1 MASRW
6 LAVDKPLF
14 ATTVAMISFGLLMV
28 YSSSYHESQQAFGA
42 GTHFLTRQAVAAFL
56 GLGVMLIALRI
67 DYRLYQKRP
76 IVALAVG
83 GTLLLLVLVLVVGTG
98 ANTNRW
104 FVIGPLRLQPSEI
117 AKFTIVVFL
126 ASYLSRKDDQL
137 DDWWQGLFP
146 ALSVIGLY
154 ALLILREPDLGTAA
168 AVVLVAGVML
178 TVAGLRWSYIV
189 GFGSLGVVAVALQ
202 VMMTGYQTR
211 RIIAYLNP
219 WADPRDVGF
228 QTVQSLIAVGAGGVT
243 GVGLA
248 EGKQKLS
255 FLPAPHTDFIYAVI
269 GEELGMVGSM
279 LIVTGFM
286 VILWRGM
293 RAAVRAPDK
302 FGFYL
307 GIGLTTGLIMQALLN
322 MSVVVNL
329 IPTTGITLP
338 LISYGGSSLVA
349 TCAAIGVLL
358 NISQHS

>member
-14 ATTVAMISFGLLMV
+14 ATTVAMVSFGLLMV
-28 YSSSYHESQQAFGA
+28 YSSSYHESQQEFGD
-42 GTHFLTRQAVAAFL
+42 GTHFLLRQAIAAGI
-56 GLGVMLIALRI
+56 GLAVMLVALRI
-67 DYRLYQKRP
+67 DYRTYQRRP
-76 IVALAVG
+76 LVALAVG
-83 GTLLLLVLVLVVGTG
+83 VTLLLLVVVLFVGTG

-104 FVIGPLRLQPSEI
+104 LVLGPLRFQPSEL

-137 DDWWQGLFP
+137 DDFWQGLFP
-146 ALSVIGLY
+146 PLAIVGLY
-154 ALLILREPDLGTAA
+154 ALLIVREPDLGTAA
-168 AVVLVAGVML
+168 AVALVAGLML
-178 TVAGLRWSYIV
+178 IVAGLRWRYIV
-189 GFGSLGVVAVALQ
+189 GFGALGMTAVAVQ

-211 RIIAYLNP
+211 RIVAYLNP

-269 GEELGMVGSM
+269 GEELGLVGSL

-286 VILWRGM
+286 LILWRGM
-293 RAAVRAPDK
+293 RAAAMAPDK

-307 GIGLTTGLIMQALLN
+307 GIGLTAGLVMQALLN

>member
-28 YSSSYHESQQAFGA
+28 YSSSYHQSQQTFGN
-42 GTHFLTRQAVAAFL
+42 GTHFLMRQTVAAL
-56 GLGVMLIALRI
+56 IGLAVMLIALRI
-67 DYRLYQKRP
+67 DYRLYQRRP

-83 GTLLLLVLVLVVGTG
+83 GTLLLLVMVLLVGTG

-104 FVIGPLRLQPSEI
+104 LVIGPLRLQPSEI
-117 AKFTIVVFL
+117 AKLTIVAFL
-126 ASYLSRKDDQL
+126 ASYLSRKDERI

-146 ALSVIGLY
+146 ALTVVGVY

-178 TVAGLRWSYIV
+178 GVAGLGWRYIV
-189 GFGSLGVVAVALQ
+189 GFGSAGAAAVAFQ
-202 VMMTGYQTR
+202 VMTTGYQAR
-211 RIIAYLNP
+211 RIVAYLNP
-219 WADPRDVGF
+219 WADQRDVGF
-228 QTVQSLIAVGAGGVT
+228 QTVQSLIAVGAGGVG

-269 GEELGMVGSM
+269 GEELGLIGSM
-279 LIVTGFM
+279 LIVAGFT

-293 RAAVRAPDK
+293 RAAVHAPDK

-307 GIGLTTGLIMQALLN
+307 GIGLTAGLVMQALLN

-329 IPTTGITLP
+329 LPTTGITLP

-349 TCAAIGVLL
+349 SCATIGVLL

>member
-6 LAVDKPLF
+6 LAVDKPMF
-14 ATTVAMISFGLLMV
+14 ATSVAMISLGLLMV
-28 YSSSYHESQQAFGA
+28 YSSSYHESQQDFGS
-42 GTHFLTRQAVAAFL
+42 GTHYLMRQAIAAML
-56 GLGVMLIALRI
+56 GLAIMLIALRI
-67 DYRLYQKRP
+67 DYRLYQRRP
-76 IVALAVG
+76 VVALAVG
-83 GTLLLLVLVLVVGTG
+83 LTLLLLVLVLFFGTG
-98 ANTNRW
+98 ANTHRW
-104 FVIGPLRLQPSEI
+104 FAIGPFRLQPSEI
-117 AKFTIVVFL
+117 AKFSLVVFL

-146 ALSVIGLY
+146 ALAVVGIF

-168 AVVLVAGVML
+168 ALVLVAGIML
-178 TVAGLRWSYIV
+178 TVAGLGWRYII
-189 GFGSLGVVAVALQ
+189 GFGTLGLAAVAAQ
-202 VMMTGYQTR
+202 IMMTGYQTR
-211 RIIAYLNP
+211 RIVAYLNP

-228 QTVQSLIAVGAGGVT
+228 QTVQSLIAVGAGGIT

-269 GEELGMVGSM
+269 GEELGLVGSV
-279 LIVTGFM
+279 LIITGFM
-286 VILWRGM
+286 IILWRGL
-293 RAAVRAPDK
+293 RASMMAPDK

-307 GIGLTTGLIMQALLN
+307 GIGLTAGLVMQALLN

-329 IPTTGITLP
+329 VPTTGITLP

>member
-14 ATTVAMISFGLLMV
+14 ATTVAMMSLGLLMV
-28 YSSSYHESQQAFGA
+28 YSSSFHQSQQDFGA
-42 GTHFLTRQAVAAFL
+42 GTHYLLRQAIAAIV
-56 GLGVMLIALRI
+56 GLAVMLVALRV
-67 DYRLYQKRP
+67 DYRVYQRRP

-83 GTLLLLVLVLVVGTG
+83 GTLFLLVLVLLVGTG
-98 ANTNRW
+98 AGTHRW
-104 FVIGPLRLQPSEI
+104 FALGPFRLQPSEI
-117 AKFTIVVFL
+117 AKFSIVVFL

-146 ALSVIGLY
+146 ALAVVGVY
-154 ALLILREPDLGTAA
+154 ALLILREPDLGTAV
-168 AVVLVAGVML
+168 AVVLVAGLML
-178 TVAGLRWSYIV
+178 VVAGLRWRYII
-189 GFGSLGVVAVALQ
+189 GFGTLGAAAVTVQ

-211 RIIAYLNP
+211 RIVAFLNP
-219 WADPRDVGF
+219 WGDPRDVGF
-228 QTVQSLIAVGAGGVT
+228 QTVQSLIAVGTGGIG

-269 GEELGMVGSM
+269 GEELGLVGSV
-279 LIVTGFM
+279 LVVAGFM
-286 VILWRGM
+286 VILWRGL
-293 RAAVRAPDK
+293 RASVMAPDK

-307 GIGLTTGLIMQALLN
+307 GIGLTAGLVMQALLN

-329 IPTTGITLP
+329 VPTTGITLP

>member
-6 LAVDKPLF
+6 LAIDKPLF
-14 ATTVAMISFGLLMV
+14 ATTVAMISLGLLMV

-42 GTHFLTRQAVAAFL
+42 GTHYLMRQAIAACI
-56 GLGVMLIALRI
+56 GLAVMLVMLRI
-67 DYRLYQKRP
+67 DYRFYQRRP
-76 IVALAVG
+76 VVALAVG
-83 GTLLLLVLVLVVGTG
+83 ATLFLLVLVLFVGTG
-98 ANTNRW
+98 ANTHRW
-104 FVIGPLRLQPSEI
+104 FALGPFRLQPSEI
-117 AKFTIVVFL
+117 AKISIVLFL

-146 ALSVIGLY
+146 ALAVVGIY
-154 ALLILREPDLGTAA
+154 ALLIVREPDLGTAA
-168 AVVLVAGVML
+168 ALVLIAGVML
-178 TVAGLRWSYIV
+178 TVAGLRWRYIV
-189 GFGSLGVVAVALQ
+189 GFGALGLAAASAQIL
-202 VMMTGYQTR
+202 MTGYQTR
-211 RIIAYLNP
+211 RIVAFLNP
-219 WADPRDVGF
+219 WADPRDAGF
-228 QTVQSLIAVGAGGVT
+228 QTVQSLIAVGNGGIT

-269 GEELGMVGSM
+269 GEELGLVGTV
-279 LIVTGFM
+279 LVITGFLI
-286 VILWRGM
+286 ILWRGL
-293 RAAVRAPDK
+293 RAAVTAPDK

-307 GIGLTTGLIMQALLN
+307 GIGLTAGLVMQALLN

>member
-14 ATTVAMISFGLLMV
+14 ATTVAMMSLGLLMV
-28 YSSSYHESQQAFGA
+28 YSSSYHESQQDFGS
-42 GTHFLTRQAVAAFL
+42 GTHYLTRQSIAAIV
-56 GLGVMLIALRI
+56 GLAVMLVALRI
-67 DYRLYQKRP
+67 DYRFYQKRP

-83 GTLLLLVLVLVVGTG
+83 GTLFLLVLVLIVGTG
-98 ANTNRW
+98 AGTHRW
-104 FVIGPLRLQPSEI
+104 FALGPFRLQPSEI
-117 AKFTIVVFL
+117 AKFSIVVFL
-126 ASYLSRKDDQL
+126 ASYLSRKDDEL

-146 ALSVIGLY
+146 ALAVVGVY

-168 AVVLVAGVML
+168 AVVLVSGLML
-178 TVAGLRWSYIV
+178 VVAGLRWRYII
-189 GFGSLGVVAVALQ
+189 GFGTLGAAAVTVQ

-211 RIIAYLNP
+211 RIVAFLNP
-219 WADPRDVGF
+219 WGDPRDVGF
-228 QTVQSLIAVGAGGVT
+228 QTVQSLIAVGTGGIG

-248 EGKQKLS
+248 DGKQKLS
-255 FLPAPHTDFIYAVI
+255 FLPAPHTDFIFAVI
-269 GEELGMVGSM
+269 GEELGLLGAI
-279 LIVTGFM
+279 IVVSGFM
-286 VILWRGM
+286 MILWRGL
-293 RAAVRAPDK
+293 RASILAPDK

-307 GIGLTTGLIMQALLN
+307 GIGLTAGLVMQALLN

-329 IPTTGITLP
+329 VPTTGITLP